1 MEKHVVNLEQ
11 AIARSYLQGKL
22 GRVCAVLDEGFEKQP
37 VENHIQRDQPRPF
50 VYKLLSYL
58 TAVQTEIADVS
69 RVLMRPL
76 MGQLITGLFSYLLL
90 IIRRH
95 NHVTLPE
102 YRQIDAEV
110 AVLEEILATGMSEE
124 ASELSLAAHGA
135 LGQLL
140 GRPEKTTR
148 FVSTRSL
155 LKQYSS
161 FQYT

>member
-37 VENHIQRDQPRPF
+37 IQSDNADQPRPF

-95 NHVTLPE
+95 NHLTIPE

-140 GRPEKTTR
+140 GRPEKTLR